1 MQLTMLSG
9 VDTLILFAASLI
21 ANFFSA
27 LSGGGA
33 GLIQFPILIF
43 LGLSFSV
50 ALATHKVASVF
61 LGLGAILRHG
71 REGRL
76 AWRESLII
84 LVAGLPGVILGASLV
99 LHAPERPM
107 ILLLG
112 LLTAGLGLYSV
123 FKPQLGMTHAP
134 RHWQGGG
141 LWIGVV
147 GLFVVG
153 FLNGSITSGTGLF
166 LTLWLIRWFG
176 LDYQRAVAYTLI
188 LCGFIWNGTGAVV
201 LGILGTVAWGWMP
214 ALLAGSILGGY
225 LGTHLAIRQ
234 GNRWIK
240 RAFEVTTILIGLK
253 LLFS

>member
-1 MQLTMLSG
+1 MSLSG
-9 VDTLILFAASLI
+9 IDTLILFAASLL

-61 LGLGAILRHG
+61 LGVGALLRHG
-71 REGRL
+71 REGGL
-76 AWRESLII
+76 ARRESIII
-84 LVAGLPGVILGASLV
+84 LAAGLPGVILGASLV
-99 LHAPERPM
+99 LQAPERLM
-107 ILLLG
+107 IVLLG
-112 LLTAGLGLYSV
+112 ILTAGLGLYSI
-123 FKPQLGMTHAP
+123 FKPQLGMIHAP
-134 RHWQGGG
+134 RNWEGRG
-141 LWIGVV
+141 LWVGVA

-188 LCGFIWNGTGAVV
+188 LCGFFWNGTGAVI
-201 LGILGTVAWGWMP
+201 LGIVGTVAWAWMP
-214 ALLAGSILGGY
+214 ALLVGSILGGY

-253 LLFS
+253 LLLS

>member
-1 MQLTMLSG
+1 MTLSG
-9 VDTLILFAASLI
+9 IDTLVLFAASLA

-43 LGLSFSV
+43 LGLSFGV

-61 LGLGAILRHG
+61 LGVGAILRHW
-71 REGRL
+71 REGQL
-76 AWRESLII
+76 ARRESVII
-84 LVAGLPGVILGASLV
+84 LAAGLPGVILGASWV
-99 LHAPERPM
+99 LQAPERPM
-107 ILLLG
+107 IFLLG

-123 FKPQLGMTHAP
+123 FKPQLGLTHAP
-134 RHWQGGG
+134 RNWHGGR
-141 LWIGVV
+141 LWLGVA

-188 LCGFIWNGTGAVV
+188 LCGFFWNGTGALV
-201 LGILGTVAWGWMP
+201 LGTLGTVAWGWMP

-253 LLFS
+253 LLLS